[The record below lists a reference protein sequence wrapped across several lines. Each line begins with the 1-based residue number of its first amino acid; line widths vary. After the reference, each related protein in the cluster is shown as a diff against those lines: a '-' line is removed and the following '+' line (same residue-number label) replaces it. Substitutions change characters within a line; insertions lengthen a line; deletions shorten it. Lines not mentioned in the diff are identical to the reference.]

1 MENSIYECRL
11 HMWEVANKVINNKS
25 IKNDLFNKVGAYVFI
40 YRDEVSTV
48 L

>member
-1 MENSIYECRL
+1 
-11 HMWEVANKVINNKS
+11 MWEVANKVINNKS